1 MKDVY
6 GPVALLTLAL
16 VAWLV
21 HSSSQ
26 PRGQAE
32 EAPAQQRVMADSRSL
47 DSVEAHRHR
56 TNQPRHWISMALRR

>member
-1 MKDVY
+1 MKDVF

-16 VAWLV
+16 AAWMV
-21 HSSSQ
+21 HTSCQ

-32 EAPAQQRVMADSRSL
+32 ETPAKRVMADSRSL

-56 TNQPRHWISMALRR
+56 THQPRHWISMALRR